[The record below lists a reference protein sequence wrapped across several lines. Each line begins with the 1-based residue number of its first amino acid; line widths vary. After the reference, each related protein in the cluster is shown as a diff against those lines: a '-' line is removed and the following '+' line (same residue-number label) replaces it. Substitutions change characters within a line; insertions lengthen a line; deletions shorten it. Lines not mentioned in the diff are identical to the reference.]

1 MVNTE
6 DILNEILER
15 ADIVKESEIPNINL
29 YMDQVTTLMEKYL
42 ADKKRFPD
50 DKIMTKTMINNYVKN
65 DLMPSPD
72 KKFYNKDHIL
82 MLIFIYYLKNILSI
96 KDIKTLLTPI
106 SDNYYNRN
114 SQIKIEDIYNSVC
127 DSEKE
132 LLEDIKKD
140 VSKKIE
146 KSKQV
151 FTEEKKSDK
160 NFLQAF
166 NLISMLS
173 YDITI
178 KKQII
183 EMIVDDMNEE
193 NEKRQ
198 MHTKNKKK

>member
-106 SDNYYNRN
+106 SDNYYNGN